1 MLKEIRLLRTNKNM
15 MNKKFTHSL
24 FLIFIINIGGCSFVN
39 QQLADKANETK
50 LLKAGALDANVTG
63 VYDTYQ
69 VKFLDK
75 YKITHEWPRN
85 SNGCQYASSPTLGIS
100 NGYQG
105 EFYVGKDI
113 FEEGNVTKQRD
124 AHPTWN
130 FDRFVRSKKVT
141 GHCPADSPKCD
152 YGGKVFEKGL
162 TPMCLQT
169 WVRTSHSLTYYF
181 FKRTVT
187 EWEKILPDWGFSKPA
202 IKKIV
207 GTNTWYVY
215 QSELRTPKINQ
226 ISGPFQMWILP
237 VGTSDYTI
245 ALQLNANQNSLNSP
259 EAHLQMQAIYR
270 YLIESVKIENAE
282 QK

>member
-1 MLKEIRLLRTNKNM
+1 M

-24 FLIFIINIGGCSFVN
+24 FLTLIIHIGGCSFVN

-50 LLKAGALDANVTG
+50 LLKAGALDAKVTG

-69 VKFLDK
+69 VKFLDQ
-75 YKITHEWPRN
+75 YRITHEWPRN

-113 FEEGNVTKQRD
+113 YEDGNVTKQRD
-124 AHPTWN
+124 VHPTWN

-141 GHCPADSPKCD
+141 GRCPADSPNCD

-162 TPMCLQT
+162 TPMCLQV
-169 WVRTSHSLTYYF
+169 WAGSSHSLTYYF

-187 EWEKILPDWGFSKPA
+187 EWKKILPEWGFLQPA
-202 IKKIV
+202 TKKTV
-207 GTNTWYVY
+207 GNNTWYVY
-215 QSELRTPKINQ
+215 QSDLQAPKINQ
-226 ISGPFQMWILP
+226 VSGPFQMWILP

-259 EAHLQMQAIYR
+259 EAHSQMQAIYR
-270 YLIESVKIENAE
+270 DLIESVTIEKVE